1 MEPSTMIGQEMAKAD
16 AETTFKLSSENLA
29 KLKDLHQEVS
39 LVVSTFNSKQPGCMK
54 IQFTVHLKEKKPA
67 KQNQFFEGCPHY
79 SNIMRFL
86 WYCVEVA
93 FYPITFTRTSNKAEV
108 GN

>member
-67 KQNQFFEGCPHY
+67 KQNQFFEGCLQY

-86 WYCVEVA
+86 
-93 FYPITFTRTSNKAEV
+93 
-108 GN
+108 

>member
-1 MEPSTMIGQEMAKAD
+1 MIGQEMAKAD

-54 IQFTVHLKEKKPA
+54 IQFTA
-67 KQNQFFEGCPHY
+67 KQNQFFEGCLHY

-86 WYCVEVA
+86 
-93 FYPITFTRTSNKAEV
+93 
-108 GN
+108 